1 MYFHTFVM
9 LRVSR
14 LLALGKLQGQ
24 GLTQDWKFPHSL
36 LEDVL
41 KQEAKKPSFINK
53 KKKKQKVSENPCL
66 KVLFESENAN
76 ESYYPQTALL
86 RSYIKATYLLRCT
99 NSM

>member
-53 KKKKQKVSENPCL
+53 KKKSKRFLKIRVLKFYL
-66 KVLFESENAN
+66 KVKMLMRAITHKQH
-76 ESYYPQTALL
+76 Y
-86 RSYIKATYLLRCT
+86 
-99 NSM
+99 

>member
-24 GLTQDWKFPHSL
+24 GLTQDWKFHHSL

-41 KQEAKKPSFINK
+41 KQEAKKPSFIK
-53 KKKKQKVSENPCL
+53 KMQKVSENPCL

-86 RSYIKATYLLRCT
+86 TSYIKATYLLSCT